1 MIAKGS
7 RVRIMRGAF
16 EGHQGTVLDEVGS
29 GGFSL
34 VRGGPSVRVRLDGPG
49 TPVSVVAF
57 DLKEFLPQA
66 SVRSGPPGATT
77 EAL

>member
-1 MIAKGS
+1 MIGKGS

-34 VRGGPSVRVRLDGPG
+34 IRGGPSVRVRLDGLG
-49 TPVSVVAF
+49 TPIPVVAF
-57 DLKEFLPQA
+57 DLREFPA
-66 SVRSGPPGATT
+66 RENFRSGPPGATT
-77 EAL
+77 DAP